1 MRQYKCNYCG
11 ERHNEDEVVLVNDIR
26 VGKDC
31 EQDYKYKLKN
41 SENFKKLKEYI
52 EKDILCY
59 DDTEKLN
66 KQMIQRLYG
75 LRKGEP
81 VKNGDTVPFRPNE
94 GTNYEII
101 RIAFQYK
108 KSDILYAIKNKSFT
122 SEVQKFFY
130 ICMIVENNLLDVKK
144 KIKEKIQSQKV
155 LDNVQDKIEI
165 KTEVAYVK
173 EDKVDNKTDVIKKE
187 LDELW

>member
-1 MRQYKCNYCG
+1 MRQYKCSHCG
-11 ERHNEDEVVLVNDIR
+11 EKHNEDEMVLVNGIR
-26 VGKDC
+26 IGKQC

-52 EKDILCY
+52 EKEILFY
-59 DDTEKLN
+59 DENDRIN

-81 VKNGDTVPFRPNE
+81 VRNGDIVPYRPNE

-108 KSDILYAIKNKSFT
+108 KSDILYAIKNKSFS
-122 SEVQKFFY
+122 SEIQKFFY
-130 ICMIVENNLLDVKK
+130 ICMIVENNLVDVKK

-155 LDNVQDKIEI
+155 LDNVQDTVDI
-165 KTEVAYVK
+165 KKEVIYVK
-173 EDKVDNKTDVIKKE
+173 EDKKDSKTDIIKKE
-187 LDELW
+187 LNDLW